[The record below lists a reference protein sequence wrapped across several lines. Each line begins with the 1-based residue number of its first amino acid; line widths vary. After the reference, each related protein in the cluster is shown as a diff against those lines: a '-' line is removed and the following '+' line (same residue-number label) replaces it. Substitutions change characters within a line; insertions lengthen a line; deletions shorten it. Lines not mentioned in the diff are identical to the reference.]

1 MYKYNAIDQQLVDDR
16 VEQFRDQT
24 RRFLAGELSEEAY
37 LPLRLM
43 NGLYIQRHA
52 PMLRVAIP
60 YGLLATYQLR
70 KLADISEK
78 YDRGYGHITT
88 RTNMQFNWPK
98 LEEVPDILAELASV
112 QMHAIQ
118 TSGNCIR
125 NTTTDQFAGVTADEI
140 ADPRPYCEIIRQWS
154 TFHPEFTYLPRK
166 FKIAVIGTRSDR
178 AATQLHDIGLHV
190 VKNDAGDIGF
200 EVIVGGGLGRTPV
213 IGKVI
218 RPFLPERHLLSYLDA
233 ILRIYNQYGRRD
245 NKYKARIKI
254 LVESM
259 GAEAFSR
266 IVEEDWEKHNKDGAL
281 TLTAEQ
287 IEHAKTFFPQPAYQ
301 TFSQQ
306 QLQASQDKLAT
317 QFEDSE
323 FVRWFNQN
331 TREHK
336 VKGYH
341 VVIISLKH
349 FMQDTGDI
357 TATQMRVVA
366 DLADK
371 YSFGEVRGTH
381 HQNLVLTDV
390 KLEEVYEVYQVLKQ
404 YDLARPN
411 IGLLTDIISC
421 PGFDYCSLANASTL
435 NIVNQVNQY
444 FQDADFVHDIGEI
457 RLNMSG
463 CMNACAH
470 HHVADIG
477 ILGVDKKGEHW
488 YQISLGGRS
497 GQNAKL
503 GDILGKSVPVDAVA
517 ATVDDILQV
526 YLNYRQAADT
536 DFGSETFAEV
546 VDRIGIEPFKEYVY
560 RDKSEQPVEG

>member
-259 GAEAFSR
+259 GAEEFSR

-306 QLQASQDKLAT
+306 QLQASQDKLAA

-390 KLEEVYEVYQVLKQ
+390 KLEDVYDVYQVLKQ

-526 YLNYRQAADT
+526 YLKYRQAADT

>member
-245 NKYKARIKI
+245 NKFKARIKI

-287 IEHAKTFFPQPAYQ
+287 IEHAKTFFPPPAYQ

-306 QLQASQDKLAT
+306 QLQASQAKLAT

-390 KLEEVYEVYQVLKQ
+390 KLEEVYDVYQVLKQ

-526 YLNYRQAADT
+526 YLKYRQAADT

-546 VDRIGIEPFKEYVY
+546 VERIGIEPFKEYVY

>member
-233 ILRIYNQYGRRD
+233 ILRVYNQYGRRD

-306 QLQASQDKLAT
+306 QLQASQDKLAA

-390 KLEEVYEVYQVLKQ
+390 KLEDVYDVYQVLKQ

-526 YLNYRQAADT
+526 YLKYRQAADT

>member
-259 GAEAFSR
+259 GAEEFSR

-306 QLQASQDKLAT
+306 QLQASQDKLAA

-336 VKGYH
+336 VKGYQ

-390 KLEEVYEVYQVLKQ
+390 KLEDVYDVYQVLKQ

-526 YLNYRQAADT
+526 YLKYRQAADT

>member
-287 IEHAKTFFPQPAYQ
+287 IEHAKTFFPPPAYQ

-306 QLQASQDKLAT
+306 QLQASQDKLSA

-336 VKGYH
+336 VKGYQ

-488 YQISLGGRS
+488 YQISLGGSS

-526 YLNYRQAADT
+526 YLKYRQAADT

>member
-166 FKIAVIGTRSDR
+166 FKIAVIGTREDR

-200 EVIVGGGLGRTPV
+200 EVMVGGGLGRTPV

-259 GAEAFSR
+259 GAEEFSR

-287 IEHAKTFFPQPAYQ
+287 IEHAKTYFPPPAYQ

-306 QLQASQDKLAT
+306 QLQASQDKLSA

-390 KLEEVYEVYQVLKQ
+390 KLEEVYDVYQVLKQ

-526 YLNYRQAADT
+526 YLKYRQAADT

-546 VDRIGIEPFKEYVY
+546 VERIGIEPFKEYVY

>member
-190 VKNDAGDIGF
+190 VKNDAGEIGF

-259 GAEAFSR
+259 GAEEFSR

-287 IEHAKTFFPQPAYQ
+287 IEHAKTYFPPPAYQ

-306 QLQASQDKLAT
+306 QLQASQDKLSA

-390 KLEEVYEVYQVLKQ
+390 KLEEVYDVYQVLKQ

-526 YLNYRQAADT
+526 YLKYRQAADT

>member
-118 TSGNCIR
+118 TSGTCIR

-200 EVIVGGGLGRTPV
+200 EVMVGGGLGRTPV

-259 GAEAFSR
+259 GAEEFSR

-287 IEHAKTFFPQPAYQ
+287 IEHAKTYFPPPAYQ

-306 QLQASQDKLAT
+306 QLQASQDKLSA

-390 KLEEVYEVYQVLKQ
+390 KLEEVYDVYQVLKQ

-526 YLNYRQAADT
+526 YLKYRQAADT

-546 VDRIGIEPFKEYVY
+546 VERIGIEPFKEYVY

>member
-166 FKIAVIGTRSDR
+166 FKIAVIGTREDR

-200 EVIVGGGLGRTPV
+200 EVMVGGGLGRTPV

-266 IVEEDWEKHNKDGAL
+266 IVEEDWEKYNKDGAL

-287 IEHAKTFFPQPAYQ
+287 IEHAKTYFPPPAYQ

-306 QLQASQDKLAT
+306 QLQASQDKLSA

-336 VKGYH
+336 VKGYQ

-390 KLEEVYEVYQVLKQ
+390 KLEDVYDVYQVLKQ
-404 YDLARPN
+404 YHLARPN

-503 GDILGKSVPVDAVA
+503 GYILGKSVPVDAVA

-526 YLNYRQAADT
+526 YLKYRQAADT

>member
-266 IVEEDWEKHNKDGAL
+266 IVEEDWEKYNKDGAL

-306 QLQASQDKLAT
+306 ELQASQDKLAT

-390 KLEEVYEVYQVLKQ
+390 KIEEVYDVYQVLKQ

-526 YLNYRQAADT
+526 YLQYRQAADT

>member
-166 FKIAVIGTRSDR
+166 FKIAVIGTREDR

-200 EVIVGGGLGRTPV
+200 EVMVGGGLGRTPV

-287 IEHAKTFFPQPAYQ
+287 IEHAKTYFPPPAYQ
-301 TFSQQ
+301 TFTQQ
-306 QLQASQDKLAT
+306 QLQASQDKLAA

-336 VKGYH
+336 VKGYQ

-390 KLEEVYEVYQVLKQ
+390 KLEDVYDVYQVLKQ
-404 YDLARPN
+404 YHLARPN

-526 YLNYRQAADT
+526 YLKYRQAADT

>member
-24 RRFLAGELSEEAY
+24 RRYLAGELSEEAY

-166 FKIAVIGTRSDR
+166 FKIAVIGTREDR

-200 EVIVGGGLGRTPV
+200 EVMVGGGLGRTPV

-266 IVEEDWEKHNKDGAL
+266 IVEEDWEKYNKDGAL

-287 IEHAKTFFPQPAYQ
+287 IEHAKTYFPPPAYQ
-301 TFSQQ
+301 TFTQQ
-306 QLQASQDKLAT
+306 QLQASQDKLSA

-336 VKGYH
+336 VKGYQ

-390 KLEEVYEVYQVLKQ
+390 KLEDVYEVYQVLKQ
-404 YDLARPN
+404 YHLARPN

-503 GDILGKSVPVDAVA
+503 GDILGKAVPVDAVA

-526 YLNYRQAADT
+526 YLKYRQAADT
-536 DFGSETFAEV
+536 DFDSETFAEV

>member
-233 ILRIYNQYGRRD
+233 ILRVYNQYGRRD

-259 GAEAFSR
+259 GAEEFSR

-306 QLQASQDKLAT
+306 QLQASQDKLSA

-390 KLEEVYEVYQVLKQ
+390 KLEDVYDVYQVLKQ

-526 YLNYRQAADT
+526 YLKYRQAADT

>member
-24 RRFLAGELSEEAY
+24 RRYLAGELSEEAY

-259 GAEAFSR
+259 GAEEFSR

-390 KLEEVYEVYQVLKQ
+390 KLEEVYDVYQVLKQ

-526 YLNYRQAADT
+526 YLKYRQAADT

>member
-166 FKIAVIGTRSDR
+166 FKIAVIGTCSDR

-233 ILRIYNQYGRRD
+233 ILRVYNQYGRRD

-287 IEHAKTFFPQPAYQ
+287 IEHAKTYFPPPAYQ

-306 QLQASQDKLAT
+306 QLQASQDKLAA

-336 VKGYH
+336 VKGYQ

-488 YQISLGGRS
+488 YQISLGGSS

-526 YLNYRQAADT
+526 YLKYRQAADT

>member
-200 EVIVGGGLGRTPV
+200 EVMVGGGLGRTPV

-259 GAEAFSR
+259 GAEEFSR

-287 IEHAKTFFPQPAYQ
+287 IEHAKTYFPPPAYQ

-306 QLQASQDKLAT
+306 QLQASQDKLAA

-390 KLEEVYEVYQVLKQ
+390 KLEEVYDVYQVLKQ

-488 YQISLGGRS
+488 YQISLGGSS

-526 YLNYRQAADT
+526 YLKYRQAADT

>member
-266 IVEEDWEKHNKDGAL
+266 IVEEDWQKHNKDGAL

-301 TFSQQ
+301 AFSQQ
-306 QLQASQDKLAT
+306 QLQASQDKLSA

-390 KLEEVYEVYQVLKQ
+390 KLEEVYDVYQVLKQ

-526 YLNYRQAADT
+526 YLKYRQAADT

>member
-287 IEHAKTFFPQPAYQ
+287 IEHAKTYFPPPAYQ

-306 QLQASQDKLAT
+306 QLQASQDKLSA

-390 KLEEVYEVYQVLKQ
+390 KLEEVYDVYQVLKQ

-526 YLNYRQAADT
+526 YLKYRQAADT

>member
-259 GAEAFSR
+259 GAEEFSR
-266 IVEEDWEKHNKDGAL
+266 IVEEDWQKHNKDGAL

-390 KLEEVYEVYQVLKQ
+390 KLEEVYDVYQVLKQ

-488 YQISLGGRS
+488 YQISLGGSS

-526 YLNYRQAADT
+526 YLQYRQAADT

>member
-166 FKIAVIGTRSDR
+166 FKIAVIGTREDR

-266 IVEEDWEKHNKDGAL
+266 IVEEDWEKYNKDGAL

-287 IEHAKTFFPQPAYQ
+287 IEHAKTYFPPPAYQ
-301 TFSQQ
+301 TFTQQ
-306 QLQASQDKLAT
+306 QLQASQDKLAA

-336 VKGYH
+336 VKGYQ

-390 KLEEVYEVYQVLKQ
+390 KLEEVYDVYQVLKQ

-526 YLNYRQAADT
+526 YLKYRQAADT

>member
-190 VKNDAGDIGF
+190 VKNEAGDIGF
-200 EVIVGGGLGRTPV
+200 EVMVGGGLGRTPV

-259 GAEAFSR
+259 GAEEFSR

-287 IEHAKTFFPQPAYQ
+287 IEHAKTYFPPPAYQ

-306 QLQASQDKLAT
+306 QLQASQDKLSA

-390 KLEEVYEVYQVLKQ
+390 KLEEVYDVYQVLKQ

-526 YLNYRQAADT
+526 YLKYRQAADT

>member
-140 ADPRPYCEIIRQWS
+140 DDPRPYCEIIRQWS

-200 EVIVGGGLGRTPV
+200 EVMVGGGLGRTPV

-233 ILRIYNQYGRRD
+233 ILRVYNQYGRRD

-266 IVEEDWEKHNKDGAL
+266 IVEEDWQKHNKDGAL

-287 IEHAKTFFPQPAYQ
+287 IEHAKTFFPPPAYE

-390 KLEEVYEVYQVLKQ
+390 KLEDVYDVYQVLKQ

-526 YLNYRQAADT
+526 YLQYRQAADT

>member
-200 EVIVGGGLGRTPV
+200 EVMVGGGLGRTPV

-287 IEHAKTFFPQPAYQ
+287 IEHAKTYFPPPAYQ

-306 QLQASQDKLAT
+306 QLQASQDKLSA

-390 KLEEVYEVYQVLKQ
+390 KLEEVYDVYQVLKQ

-526 YLNYRQAADT
+526 YLKYRQAADT

>member
-166 FKIAVIGTRSDR
+166 FKIAVIGTREDR

-266 IVEEDWEKHNKDGAL
+266 IVEEDWEKYNKDGAL

-287 IEHAKTFFPQPAYQ
+287 IEHAKTYFPPPAYQ

-306 QLQASQDKLAT
+306 QLQASQDKLSA

-336 VKGYH
+336 VKGYQ

-390 KLEEVYEVYQVLKQ
+390 KLEDVYEVYQVLKQ
-404 YDLARPN
+404 YHLARPN

-503 GDILGKSVPVDAVA
+503 GDILGRAVPVDAVA

-526 YLNYRQAADT
+526 YLKYRQAADT

>member
-24 RRFLAGELSEEAY
+24 RRYLAGELSEEAY

-190 VKNDAGDIGF
+190 VKNEAGDIGF

-287 IEHAKTFFPQPAYQ
+287 IEHAKTYFPPPAYQ

-306 QLQASQDKLAT
+306 QLQASQDKLAA

-336 VKGYH
+336 VKGYQ

-526 YLNYRQAADT
+526 YLKYRQAADT

>member
-60 YGLLATYQLR
+60 YGVLATYQLR

-200 EVIVGGGLGRTPV
+200 EVMVGGGLGRTPV

-259 GAEAFSR
+259 GAEEFSR

-287 IEHAKTFFPQPAYQ
+287 IEHAKTYFPPPAYQ
-301 TFSQQ
+301 AFSQQ
-306 QLQASQDKLAT
+306 QLQASQDKLAA

-381 HQNLVLTDV
+381 HQNFVLTDV

-526 YLNYRQAADT
+526 YLKYRQAADT

-560 RDKSEQPVEG
+560 RDRSEQPVEG

>member
-200 EVIVGGGLGRTPV
+200 EVMVGGGLGRTPV

-259 GAEAFSR
+259 GAEEFSR

-287 IEHAKTFFPQPAYQ
+287 IEHAKTYFPPPAYQ

-306 QLQASQDKLAT
+306 QLQASQDKLAA

-390 KLEEVYEVYQVLKQ
+390 KLEDVYEVYQVLKQ
-404 YDLARPN
+404 YHLARPN

-526 YLNYRQAADT
+526 YLKYRQAADT

-560 RDKSEQPVEG
+560 RDKSEQPVEV

>member
-70 KLADISEK
+70 KLADISEN

-233 ILRIYNQYGRRD
+233 ILRVYNQYGRRD

-287 IEHAKTFFPQPAYQ
+287 IEHAKTYFPPPAYQ

-306 QLQASQDKLAT
+306 QLQASQDKLSA

-390 KLEEVYEVYQVLKQ
+390 KLEEVYDVYQVLKQ

-526 YLNYRQAADT
+526 YLKYRQAADT

>member
-140 ADPRPYCEIIRQWS
+140 DDPRPYCEIIRQWS

-259 GAEAFSR
+259 GAEEFSR
-266 IVEEDWEKHNKDGAL
+266 IVEEDWQKHNKDGAL

-306 QLQASQDKLAT
+306 ELQASQDKLAT

-390 KLEEVYEVYQVLKQ
+390 KIEEVYDVYQVLKQ

-526 YLNYRQAADT
+526 YLKYRQAADT

>member
-190 VKNDAGDIGF
+190 VKNDAGEIGF

-287 IEHAKTFFPQPAYQ
+287 IEHAKTYFPPPAYQ
-301 TFSQQ
+301 TFTQQ
-306 QLQASQDKLAT
+306 QLQASQDKLAA

-336 VKGYH
+336 VKGYQ

-390 KLEEVYEVYQVLKQ
+390 KLEKVYDVYQVLKQ

-526 YLNYRQAADT
+526 YLKYRQAADT

>member
-24 RRFLAGELSEEAY
+24 RRYLAGELSEEAY

-166 FKIAVIGTRSDR
+166 FKIAVIGTREDR

-266 IVEEDWEKHNKDGAL
+266 IVEEDWEKYNKDGAL

-287 IEHAKTFFPQPAYQ
+287 IEHAKTYFPPPAYQ
-301 TFSQQ
+301 TFTQQ
-306 QLQASQDKLAT
+306 QLQASQDKLAA

-336 VKGYH
+336 VKGYQ

-390 KLEEVYEVYQVLKQ
+390 KLEDVYEVYQVLKQ
-404 YDLARPN
+404 YHLARPN

-503 GDILGKSVPVDAVA
+503 GDILGKAVPVDAVA

-526 YLNYRQAADT
+526 YLKYRQAADT

>member
-60 YGLLATYQLR
+60 YGVLATYQLR

-200 EVIVGGGLGRTPV
+200 EVMVGGGLGRTPV

-266 IVEEDWEKHNKDGAL
+266 IVEQDWEKHNKDGAL

-287 IEHAKTFFPQPAYQ
+287 IEHAKTYFPPPAYQ

-306 QLQASQDKLAT
+306 QLQASQDKLAA

-526 YLNYRQAADT
+526 YLKYRQAADT